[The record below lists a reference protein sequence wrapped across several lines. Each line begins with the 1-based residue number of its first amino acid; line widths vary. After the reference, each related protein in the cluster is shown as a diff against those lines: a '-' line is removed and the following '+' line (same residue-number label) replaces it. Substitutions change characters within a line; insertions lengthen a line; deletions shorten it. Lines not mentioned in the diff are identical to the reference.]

1 MRMMKMT
8 AKYREL
14 IALVVISA
22 MAASCNSG
30 VEDVLIPASR
40 GVNYIEVDMEDWLI
54 ARTRA
59 NLYSDDGWSV
69 ESFSQGDAIGFFCA
83 KGVQNPENADDY
95 SLSAYNAKMSFEG
108 ITGGKYR
115 FGASGIVIDPATVYS
130 GDYSMMYFPY
140 YPDMPAADEL
150 DKPGLPLRQLDERDG
165 IEKCVDI
172 FGTTHEGDNAGT
184 SVIHFKIDGN
194 ASSMMLTP
202 KLYRYCTS
210 LVLQR
215 GEGFDNPADSRI
227 WIVMQNPH
235 THLRVNQMK
244 QSGNNRPYF
253 DIAAQ
258 YYTEEPEDEVMIDL
272 MEEYNLMHDYDP
284 GKKLTVNK
292 YAVWQTWVGPDQKVH
307 VTLLP
312 SQNIYYIL
320 IQDNNGYWQCVTD
333 FYLSSAGRKSGT
345 YRWRYTLKIELQ
357 GIGVVARP
365 VTVEPWGDEENIS
378 DDRKVGMSTPEE
390 YSGWVGTYNAYIQN
404 GRDETRVEELRK
416 YGDAVYN
423 ESTGERKWTFYIN
436 DEIVF
441 NNNDI
446 FPTIKKL
453 EDKLEGSSTYTNYDI
468 RNLRGT
474 LIEEMA
480 EGGVLRALDFKDIYL
495 VQPENAD
502 SPYGALISRMTGGM
516 VESCN
521 ITNGVIISENEAGMI
536 AGEVSGGSV
545 RNCTI
550 SGNVIGSASVDDKG
564 LFGKLTDGGTQPEE
578 SGNKISGLKFIRN

>member
-8 AKYREL
+8 AKYRDL

-30 VEDVLIPASR
+30 VEDVLIPAPR
-40 GVNYIEVDMEDWLI
+40 GVNYAEAEVENWI
-54 ARTRA
+54 PAQTRA
-59 NLYSDDGWSV
+59 NLSPDDGWSV
-69 ESFSQGDAIGFFCA
+69 VTFDQGDAIGLYSST
-83 KGVQNPENADDY
+83 GLQDPDNPDKY
-95 SLSAYNAKMSFEG
+95 TRSAFNVKMTFEA
-108 ITGGKYR
+108 ITNGKYR
-115 FGASGIVIDPATVYS
+115 FGTSGIVFDATTLGN
-130 GDYSMMYFPY
+130 GDYSLMYYPY
-140 YPDMPAADEL
+140 YADMPDFDDT
-150 DKPGLPLRQLDERDG
+150 DKPGLPLRRQDERDG
-165 IEKCVDI
+165 IMKCIDVLGTQNQLDI
-172 FGTTHEGDNAGT
+172 STGNT
-184 SVIHFKIDGN
+184 SGSDRVNVTNGVL
-194 ASSMMLTP
+194 SP
-202 KLYRYCTS
+202 KMCRNFTGLI
-210 LVLQR
+210 LQR
-215 GEGFDNPADSRI
+215 GEGFDDPVDPRI
-227 WIVMQNPH
+227 WIVMEEPM
-235 THLRVNQMK
+235 THLRIDKVK
-244 QSGNNRPYF
+244 QSSGRY
-253 DIAAQ
+253 AAKLVVQ
-258 YYTEEPEDEVMIDL
+258 YYTTESDDEVVTNL
-272 MEEYNLMHDYDP
+272 MEEYGLRHDYDP
-284 GKKLTVNK
+284 NKKLQVNK
-292 YAVWQTWVGPDQKVH
+292 YSVWQTWEGLDHKVYI
-307 VTLLP
+307 TIP
-312 SQNIYYIL
+312 SSKRIHYIL

-333 FYLSSAGRKSGT
+333 FYLASEGNRSGT
-345 YRWRYTLKIELQ
+345 PGYRYTLKIELR
-357 GIGVVARP
+357 GVNVVARP
-365 VTVEPWGDEENIS
+365 VWVEQWDDEVNIT

-390 YSGWVGTYNAYIQN
+390 YSGWVGTYNAYTQN
-404 GRDETRVEELRK
+404 GREEVYVDELRK

-423 ESTGERKWTFYIN
+423 ESTGERKWTFYVN

-550 SGNVIGSASVDDKG
+550 SGNVIGSASVDNKG